1 MPLPKWI
8 KGFFDKLLKK
18 ISRPKTPRKALG
30 DAGENAAAKFLKG
43 RGMRIVKRNY
53 RSGRDEIDIIAADAG
68 TLVFVEV
75 KTRSANALVPGYFA
89 AVQKRKK
96 AAIRRCAKA
105 YMSALPRAPKSFRY
119 DVVEVRFGAEAESS
133 AGKSG
138 PDILHY
144 ENVRF

>member
-68 TLVFVEV
+68 TLDFFEF
-75 KTRSANALVPGYFA
+75 LVA
-89 AVQKRKK
+89 
-96 AAIRRCAKA
+96 
-105 YMSALPRAPKSFRY
+105 
-119 DVVEVRFGAEAESS
+119 DV
-133 AGKSG
+133 
-138 PDILHY
+138 
-144 ENVRF
+144 